1 MTIRISGL
9 AVALAIVLSG
19 ASLTG
24 ASAQEVGSGPA
35 EATPDQMAQI
45 VAQLLRQ
52 IQPFAEE
59 YGIVGFDDEIRTVF
73 QTYVPAALIVIPA
86 DKHDDPT
93 FLWAGGLNFNA
104 GYDVPADGVLG
115 PDPEHPLYG
124 DALECSRANGD
135 HSVAHFRRIRE
146 GGMAGHVCTL
156 GYQEEDKAILLTRTV
171 VEGGGRRAWSNFT
184 GFARVEGDPAAA
196 RNLLEPVIGG
206 NVALAEAFD
215 AVMIRN
221 LPLAA
226 PNRPAAAVPTQP

>member
-1 MTIRISGL
+1 MTIRNSGL
-9 AVALAIVLSG
+9 AAALAFALAG
-19 ASLTG
+19 AAITD

-35 EATPDQMAQI
+35 EATPEEIAQI

-52 IQPFAEE
+52 IQPFAEQ
-59 YGIVGFDDEIRTVF
+59 YGIVGFDDELRTVF
-73 QTYVPAALIVIPA
+73 QTYVPASLITIPA

-93 FLWAGGLNFNA
+93 FLWAGGMNFNA
-104 GYDVPADGVLG
+104 GHDVPADGALG
-115 PDPEHPLYG
+115 ADPEHELYG
-124 DALECSRANGD
+124 DALECSRANGN
-135 HSVAHFRRIRE
+135 HSVAHFRRISE

-196 RNLLEPVIGG
+196 RALLEPVIGG

-226 PNRPAAAVPTQP
+226 PNRPAAAVAAQP